1 MGGSSKHRWLRV
13 AALVQAMTAASD
25 SRLYWHKAAC
35 TGQQPPAQLAQS
47 SPASASPA
55 RLPAHS
61 STAAWQAAGP
71 PATDQPLAQPSRRT
85 NLPSPAPTSSLTVA
99 STACMPTPPTGCQPR
114 PSPGSRPTSRS
125 TSPAD
130 EQAQLAD
137 SRQRSPAR
145 GPPALAQPGLAAS
158 PGPARPCPAVPRRQ
172 STNEAATQQ

>member
-99 STACMPTPPTGCQPR
+99 STACMPTPPTGRQPR
-114 PSPGSRPTSRS
+114 PSPGSRPTGHR
-125 TSPAD
+125 PAPRP
-130 EQAQLAD
+130 AQPTNKPSSLTAA
-137 SRQRSPAR
+137 SAAR
-145 GPPALAQPGLAAS
+145 GPPVLAQPGPAAS
-158 PGPARPCPAVPRRQ
+158 PLAQPGPASSAA
-172 STNEAATQQ
+172 EAKYK

>member
-13 AALVQAMTAASD
+13 AALVQAMTAACD

-61 STAAWQAAGP
+61 STTAWQAAGP

-99 STACMPTPPTGCQPR
+99 STACMPTPPTGRQPR
-114 PSPGSRPTSRS
+114 PSPGSRPTGHRPAPRPAQPTNKPSS
-125 TSPAD
+125 LTAASAAPPVGHQSWPSPA
-130 EQAQLAD
+130 L
-137 SRQRSPAR
+137 
-145 GPPALAQPGLAAS
+145 PPALAQPGLASSA
-158 PGPARPCPAVPRRQ
+158 A
-172 STNEAATQQ
+172 EAKYK

>member
-13 AALVQAMTAASD
+13 AALVQAMTAACD

-99 STACMPTPPTGCQPR
+99 STACMPTPPTGRQPR
-114 PSPGSRPTSRS
+114 PSPGSRPTRPAQPTNKPSS
-125 TSPAD
+125 LTAASAAPPVGHQSWPSPA
-130 EQAQLAD
+130 L
-137 SRQRSPAR
+137 
-145 GPPALAQPGLAAS
+145 PPALAQPGPASSAA
-158 PGPARPCPAVPRRQ
+158 
-172 STNEAATQQ
+172 EAKYK